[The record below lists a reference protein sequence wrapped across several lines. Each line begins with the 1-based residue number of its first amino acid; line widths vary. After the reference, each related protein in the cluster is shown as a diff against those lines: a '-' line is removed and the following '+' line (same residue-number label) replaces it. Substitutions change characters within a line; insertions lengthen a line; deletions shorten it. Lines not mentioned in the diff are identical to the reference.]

1 MGQLPDAPTRGR
13 PAPWRQI
20 VQEISTM
27 NRSARPRLVTP
38 AFLTVTFTTMA
49 YFVADGMTIPI
60 TPLFVRGPL
69 GGNEFS
75 VGLAVGVF
83 AVSAIVLRPWAGRF
97 ADRHGRRPLL
107 VAGAALFAVGM
118 IGHLLATT
126 LPMLIGMRL
135 VLGAGEALVFV
146 AALAAIS
153 DLAPDERRGEAISFF
168 SLSLYLGIAIGPLI
182 AEALL
187 GRDRFWA
194 VWIGAALLAGLASA
208 VALRVPETRVGADPS
223 PTPPTAR
230 GGLWRY
236 VHPAGIL
243 PGLVL
248 LTSTVG
254 MGGFFAFVPLYTR
267 DLGLDGSRFVFLL
280 FAGIVIAFRS
290 LAPWIPDRLGPWRAA
305 SVALSFETAGLVLIA
320 LWAQPAGLFVGSA
333 VFAFGVSFAFPA
345 LSAMAVAAVPRAE
358 RGAVLGTFSAA
369 LDLAFGV
376 GPIALGAVAT
386 LFGFAGAFLAAGV
399 IASAGLVLLIAT
411 RGTAHRPLVAGPAE
425 A

>member
-1 MGQLPDAPTRGR
+1 
-13 PAPWRQI
+13 
-20 VQEISTM
+20 M
-27 NRSARPRLVTP
+27 NRSARPRLMTP
-38 AFLTVTFTTMA
+38 AFLAVAATTLA
-49 YFVADGMTIPI
+49 YFIADGMTIPV

-83 AVSAIVLRPWAGRF
+83 AVSAIVLRPLAGRF

-168 SLSLYLGIAIGPLI
+168 SLSLYLGLAIGPLI
-182 AEALL
+182 SEALL

-194 VWIGAALLAGLASA
+194 VWIGAALLAGLASV
-208 VALRVPETRVGADPS
+208 VALRVPETRSGAVLS
-223 PTPPTAR
+223 EVPPR
-230 GGLWRY
+230 SRSGLWRY
-236 VHPAGIL
+236 IHPAGIL

-248 LTSTVG
+248 LSSTVG
-254 MGGFFAFVPLYTR
+254 MGGFFAFVPLYAR

-290 LAPWIPDRLGPWRAA
+290 LAPWIPDRLGARRAA
-305 SVALSFETAGLVLIA
+305 SVALGLETIGLAVMA
-320 LWAQPAGLFVGSA
+320 LWGQPTGLFLGCA
-333 VFAFGVSFAFPA
+333 IFAGGVSFAFPA
-345 LSAMAVAAVPRAE
+345 LSTMAVADAPRSE
-358 RGAVLGTFSAA
+358 RGAVLGTFSSA

-376 GPIALGAVAT
+376 GPVGLGAVAT
-386 LFGFAGAFLAAGV
+386 LYGLTGAFLTAGAVALGGLLLLVTTRAA
-399 IASAGLVLLIAT
+399 ARPSA
-411 RGTAHRPLVAGPAE
+411 VAGSAE

>member
-1 MGQLPDAPTRGR
+1 MRRYVRDVHGARE
-13 PAPWRQI
+13 I
-20 VQEISTM
+20 VQEFSTM

-38 AFLTVTFTTMA
+38 AFLAVTFTTLA

-60 TPLFVRGPL
+60 TPVFVRGPL
-69 GGNEFS
+69 AGNEFS

-83 AVSAIVLRPWAGRF
+83 AVSAIILRPWAGRF

-118 IGHLLATT
+118 VGHLLATT
-126 LPMLIGMRL
+126 LPILIGMRL

-168 SLSLYLGIAIGPLI
+168 SLSLYLGLAIGPLI
-182 AEALL
+182 SEALL

-208 VALRVPETRVGADPS
+208 VALQVPETRASADPA
-223 PTPPTAR
+223 PAAPAMAR
-230 GGLWRY
+230 GGPWRY

-254 MGGFFAFVPLYTR
+254 MGGFFAFVPLYAR
-267 DLGLDGSRFVFLL
+267 DLGLDGSRLVFLL

-290 LAPWIPDRLGPWRAA
+290 LAPWIPDRLGARRAA
-305 SVALSFETAGLVLIA
+305 SIALSFETVGLGLIA
-320 LWAQPAGLFVGSA
+320 LWALPAGLLVGSA
-333 VFAFGVSFAFPA
+333 IFAFGVSFAFPA
-345 LSAMAVAAVPRAE
+345 LSAMAVAAVPRSE
-358 RGAVLGTFSAA
+358 RGAVLGTFSSA

-376 GPIALGAVAT
+376 GPVALGAVAT
-386 LFGFAGAFLAAGV
+386 VFGFAGAFLAAGA
-399 IASAGLVLLIAT
+399 IASGGLVLLVAT
-411 RGTAHRPLVAGPAE
+411 RGTVRRPVVAGPAE

>member
-1 MGQLPDAPTRGR
+1 ML
-13 PAPWRQI
+13 
-20 VQEISTM
+20 
-27 NRSARPRLVTP
+27 
-38 AFLTVTFTTMA
+38 
-49 YFVADGMTIPI
+49 
-60 TPLFVRGPL
+60 
-69 GGNEFS
+69 
-75 VGLAVGVF
+75 
-83 AVSAIVLRPWAGRF
+83 
-97 ADRHGRRPLL
+97 
-107 VAGAALFAVGM
+107 
-118 IGHLLATT
+118 GHLLATT

-168 SLSLYLGIAIGPLI
+168 SLSLYLGLAIGPLI
-182 AEALL
+182 AEVLL

-194 VWIGAALLAGLASA
+194 VWIGAALLAGLASG
-208 VALRVPETRVGADPS
+208 VALRVPETRVGADLS
-223 PTPPTAR
+223 PTPPPTAR

-254 MGGFFAFVPLYTR
+254 MGGFFAFVPLYAR
-267 DLGLDGSRFVFLL
+267 DLGLDGSGFVFLL
-280 FAGIVIAFRS
+280 FAGIVVAFRS

-305 SVALSFETAGLVLIA
+305 SVALSFETVGLALIA
-320 LWAQPAGLFVGSA
+320 LWAQPVGLFVGSA

-358 RGAVLGTFSAA
+358 RGAVLGTFSSA

-376 GPIALGAVAT
+376 GPVALGAVAT
-386 LFGFAGAFLAAGV
+386 LFGFAGAFLAAGA
-399 IASAGLVLLIAT
+399 IASGGLVLLVAT
-411 RGTAHRPLVAGPAE
+411 RGTAHGPLVAGPAE

>member
-1 MGQLPDAPTRGR
+1 
-13 PAPWRQI
+13 
-20 VQEISTM
+20 M
-27 NRSARPRLVTP
+27 NRSARPRLMTP
-38 AFLTVTFTTMA
+38 AFLAVAATTLA
-49 YFVADGMTIPI
+49 YFIADGMTIPV

-168 SLSLYLGIAIGPLI
+168 SLSLYLGLAIGPLI
-182 AEALL
+182 SEALL

-194 VWIGAALLAGLASA
+194 VWIGAALLAGLASV
-208 VALRVPETRVGADPS
+208 VALRVPETRSGAVLS
-223 PTPPTAR
+223 EVPPR
-230 GGLWRY
+230 SRSGLWRY
-236 VHPAGIL
+236 IHPAGIL

-248 LTSTVG
+248 LSSTVG
-254 MGGFFAFVPLYTR
+254 MGGFFAFVPLYAR

-290 LAPWIPDRLGPWRAA
+290 LAPWIPDRLGARRAA
-305 SVALSFETAGLVLIA
+305 SVALGLETIGLAVMA
-320 LWAQPAGLFVGSA
+320 LWGQPTGLFLGCA
-333 VFAFGVSFAFPA
+333 IFAGGVSFAFPA
-345 LSAMAVAAVPRAE
+345 LSTMAVAAAPRSE
-358 RGAVLGTFSAA
+358 RGAVLGTFSSA

-376 GPIALGAVAT
+376 GPVGLGAVAT
-386 LFGFAGAFLAAGV
+386 LYGLTGAFLTAGAVALGGLLLLVTTRAA
-399 IASAGLVLLIAT
+399 ARPSA
-411 RGTAHRPLVAGPAE
+411 VAGSAE